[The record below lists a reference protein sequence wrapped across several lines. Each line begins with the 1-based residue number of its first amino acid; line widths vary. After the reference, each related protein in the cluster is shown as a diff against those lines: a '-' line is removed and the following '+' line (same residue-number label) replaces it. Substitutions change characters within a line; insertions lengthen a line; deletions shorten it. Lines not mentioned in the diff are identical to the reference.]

1 MWVGGWCFKNTI
13 WCSLAFY
20 WFLSSMQFSSCG
32 KQRPRVVAGKE
43 RSQRNQRCEEVSEFL
58 HGENDFSCCLVTQSC
73 LTLSWLHVLY
83 LAGLR
88 GPWHFPGQ
96 GNLERLPFPSPG
108 IFPTQGLNPRSS
120 PSFSLAG
127 RFFTAE
133 SVVTVNFGPTTY
145 VLFSLTILITQWGIQ
160 YYRGKNWFK

>member
-1 MWVGGWCFKNTI
+1 MGDVLKIPSDVVLPFI
-13 WCSLAFY
+13 DFFLPCSFPAVENRDPEWL
-20 WFLSSMQFSSCG
+20 LG
-32 KQRPRVVAGKE
+32 KRGHK
-43 RSQRNQRCEEVSEFL
+43 RNQRCEEVSEFL